1 MTQLSMLFI
10 NFRFIFLQSLVLLLC
25 WSASSISAETLPVG
39 SFEKEG
45 LMNWDPVNF
54 NDETSYDIV
63 SANEQHFVRAI
74 SADSASGMLKKMHVD
89 LTSTPYLNW
98 SWKVDQSL
106 VGLNERSR
114 GGDDYAARVYVVIK
128 DGMFFW
134 QTKALIYVWSGSE
147 KKDTLWPNAFT
158 ENSQMIALQSG
169 DDKKGVWVHE
179 KRNVLQDLKR
189 AFGDR
194 FASIDGVAFMTDTD
208 NSDGQATAYYG
219 DIFFTDK

>member
-1 MTQLSMLFI
+1 MALFSSDLRHIFQQL
-10 NFRFIFLQSLVLLLC
+10 LVLLLC
-25 WSASSISAETLPVG
+25 WAANPVFAETLSVG
-39 SFEKEG
+39 AFEQDG
-45 LMNWDPVNF
+45 LQNWESVNF

-63 SANEQHFVRAI
+63 SYKGQHVVRAI
-74 SADSASGMLKKMHVD
+74 SADSASGMLKKMRVD
-89 LTSTPYLNW
+89 LESTPYLNW

-128 DGMFFW
+128 EGMFFW

-158 ENSQMIALQSG
+158 SNSQMIALQSG
-169 DDKKGVWVHE
+169 DNKKGLWVQE
-179 KRNVLQDLKR
+179 KRNVLHDLKR

-194 FASIDGVAFMTDTD
+194 FAFIDGVAIMTDTD